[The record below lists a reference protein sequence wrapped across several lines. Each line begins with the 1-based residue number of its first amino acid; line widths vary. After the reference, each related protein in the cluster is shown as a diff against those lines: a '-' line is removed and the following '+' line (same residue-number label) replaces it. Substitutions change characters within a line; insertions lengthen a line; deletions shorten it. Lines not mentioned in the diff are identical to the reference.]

1 MKKIIIIILLLL
13 SGGLITGYE
22 INQIKAAQM
31 DTRVP
36 IVVLKETLEVG
47 SVLNYDSLEIK
58 EIQEVFVTE
67 NTYTQVDEAVGKTLA
82 ISLTKGTIL
91 SKNMI
96 TEQMFFTPSKG
107 HSITAIALKPEAI
120 MCWEVT
126 NGEVVDLVHVSLEG
140 QLSHIGKVI
149 VKGYY
154 DQEMMQKNNFSTLP
168 AFVLVE
174 GDSHIIE
181 EIIRLRD
188 NGRVEVTK
196 SR

>member
-47 SVLNYDSLEIK
+47 SVLNYDSLEIM

-67 NTYTQVDEAVGKTLA
+67 NTYTQIDEAVGKTLA

-174 GDSHIIE
+174 GESHIIE

>member
-36 IVVLKETLEVG
+36 IVVLKESLEVG
-47 SVLNYDSLEIK
+47 SVLNYDSLEIM

-67 NTYTQVDEAVGKTLA
+67 NTYTQIDEALGKTLA
-82 ISLTKGTIL
+82 ISLNKGTIL

-174 GDSHIIE
+174 GESHIIE

>member
-22 INQIKAAQM
+22 VNQIKAAQM
-31 DTRVP
+31 DTRLP

-47 SVLNYDSLEIK
+47 AVLDYESLEIK

-67 NTYTQVDEAVGKTLA
+67 NTYNHIEDAVGKTLA
-82 ISLTKGTIL
+82 IGLTKGTIL

-96 TEQMFFTPSKG
+96 TEQMFFTPAKG
-107 HSITAIALKPEAI
+107 HSLTAISLKPEAI

-126 NGEVVDLVHVSLEG
+126 EGEVVDLIHVSLEG
-140 QLSHIGKVI
+140 QLRQIGKVI

-154 DQEMMQKNNFSTLP
+154 DQEMTQKNNFSTLP

-174 GDSHIIE
+174 GESLIIE
-181 EIIRLRD
+181 EVIRLRD

>member
-31 DTRVP
+31 DTRMP

-47 SVLNYDSLEIK
+47 AVLDHESLEIM
-58 EIQEVFVTE
+58 EIQEMFVTE
-67 NTYTQVDEAVGKTLA
+67 NAYTNIDEAIGKTLA
-82 ISLTKGTIL
+82 IGLTKGTIL

-96 TEQMFFTPSKG
+96 SEQMFYTPSKG
-107 HSITAIALKPEAI
+107 HSLTAIALKPEAI
-120 MCWEVT
+120 MCWEVSE
-126 NGEVVDLVHVSLEG
+126 GEVVDLVHVSLEG
-140 QLSHIGKVI
+140 QLRQIGKVI

-154 DQEMMQKNNFSTLP
+154 DQEMTQKNNFSTLP

-174 GDSHIIE
+174 GESHIIE

>member
-31 DTRVP
+31 DTRMP

-47 SVLNYDSLEIK
+47 AVLDHESLEIM
-58 EIQEVFVTE
+58 EIQEMFVTE
-67 NTYTQVDEAVGKTLA
+67 NAYTHIDEAIGKTLA
-82 ISLTKGTIL
+82 IGLTKGTIL

-96 TEQMFFTPSKG
+96 SEQMFYTPSKG
-107 HSITAIALKPEAI
+107 HSLTAIALKPEAI
-120 MCWEVT
+120 MCWEVSE
-126 NGEVVDLVHVSLEG
+126 GEVVDLVHVSMEG
-140 QLSHIGKVI
+140 QLRQIGKVI

-154 DQEMMQKNNFSTLP
+154 DQEMTQKNNFSTLP

-174 GDSHIIE
+174 GESHIIE